1 LLIFVGLIVLSEIGV
16 NIAPLLAGAGVLG
29 IAIGFGSQK
38 LVQDVI
44 TGLFLLL
51 ENTIQVGD
59 VVIAGGLA
67 GVVEYLSIRSIRL
80 RAEDGSVHVIPFSSV
95 TTVTNMTRDFG
106 HAVIEAQ
113 VSYEDDYDAVVAV
126 LKEIVAEMRE
136 EPRWQN
142 EIRDDLE
149 VMGLDKF
156 ADSAIIIKARVRVGP
171 FGRWAVLREFNRRM
185 KQRFD
190 EHGIEIPYPH
200 QQLVEPRGT
209 QTPLSLPKPQAAPE
223 SATAPLPEE
232 AESKAA
238 IAREAATR

>member
-1 LLIFVGLIVLSEIGV
+1 
-16 NIAPLLAGAGVLG
+16 
-29 IAIGFGSQK
+29 
-38 LVQDVI
+38 VQDVI

-59 VVIAGGLA
+59 VVSTSGLS

-113 VSYEDDYDAVVAV
+113 VSYEDDYDQVVAV
-126 LKEIVAEMRE
+126 LQEIVAEMRQ
-136 EPRWQN
+136 EPRWQA

-149 VMGLDKF
+149 VMGLDRF
-156 ADSAIIIKARVRVGP
+156 GDSAIVIKARIRVGP

-185 KQRFD
+185 KLRFD

-200 QQLVEPRGT
+200 QQLVMAAGGVLPAPARPRARVEADTNAGADDD
-209 QTPLSLPKPQAAPE
+209 AAPRP
-223 SATAPLPEE
+223 TPEE

-238 IAREAATR
+238 IAREAAAR